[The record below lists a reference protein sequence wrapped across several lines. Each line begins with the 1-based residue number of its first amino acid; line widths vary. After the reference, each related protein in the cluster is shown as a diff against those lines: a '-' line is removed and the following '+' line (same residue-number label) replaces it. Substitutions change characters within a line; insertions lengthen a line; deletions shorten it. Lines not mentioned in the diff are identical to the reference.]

1 MRRTLGAL
9 LAGATLVAVP
19 TIDPEPAE
27 AAGRDRVVRCKGPGC
42 TPAAFAFTPDGS
54 TIFYAERLS
63 GEIRRHNLAGGK
75 DGRFAKIPDVSRQ
88 GEQGV
93 LGIAVDPDW
102 NDGPKQRWIYVYYTE
117 DNPHRNVIVRLRR
130 RGSGSAPAALGR
142 RRRGVQRD
150 RLLSMRAA
158 DYHDGGVLHFGPD
171 EKLYV
176 VTGDT
181 QQPGLAQKRRSPA
194 GKVLRLEQT
203 GKRPSDNPIGRS
215 KAFSYGHRNSFG
227 FAFDPAT
234 GSLWQTENGP
244 ECDDEV
250 NLVTGGRNYGW
261 GGASRCPDTNDSGPN
276 PEPPKAKFNPVPA
289 LTGAAFCSTC
299 GLAADVDG
307 DLLIGSYLDGKIRNL
322 TLNPA
327 RDDVADVQVLYD
339 HPSAVLAVE
348 AAPDGTIY
356 FSDFRAIY
364 RLR

>member
-1 MRRTLGAL
+1 MRRILSL
-9 LAGATLVAVP
+9 VLAGATLVAVP
-19 TIDPEPAE
+19 ALDVRPAH
-27 AAGRDRVVRCKGPGC
+27 AAGRDRVLRCKGPGC
-42 TPAAFAFTPDGS
+42 TPAAFTFTPDGT

-63 GEIRRHNLAGGK
+63 GEIRRRGLSGGK
-75 DGRFAKIPDVSRQ
+75 DRRFAKIPDVSKQ

-93 LGIAVDPDW
+93 LGIALDPDW
-102 NDGPKQRWIYVYYTE
+102 DQGPQQQWVYVYYTE
-117 DNPHRNVIVRLRR
+117 GHPHRNVIVRIRR
-130 RGSGSAPAALGR
+130 RGGGSSPDLAGR

-150 RLLSMRAA
+150 RLISMRAA

-181 QQPGLAQKRRSPA
+181 QQAGLAQQKRNPA
-194 GKVLRLEQT
+194 GKVLRLEQN
-203 GKRPSDNPIGRS
+203 GKRPSDNPMGRS

-227 FAFDPAT
+227 FAFDPET
-234 GSLWQTENGP
+234 GNLWQTENGP

-250 NLVTGGRNYGW
+250 NLVLGGRNYGW
-261 GGASRCPDTNDSGPN
+261 GGASGCPDTNDSGPN
-276 PEPPKAKFNPVPA
+276 PQAPETRFNPVPA
-289 LTGAAFCSTC
+289 LTGAAFCMAC
-299 GLAADVDG
+299 GLAADVEG
-307 DLLIGSYLDGKIRNL
+307 DLLIGAYNDGRIRNL

-327 RDDVADVQVLYD
+327 RDGVADVQVLYD

-348 AAPDGTIY
+348 SAPDGAVY